1 MTRQH
6 LGADA
11 PPKDASRRSRAAAW
25 TAFLV
30 LAVPLLCGFDS
41 VTGAERSEPVSGS
54 QNESVVATP
63 PESAPA
69 GRLDLVVRHRLER
82 GRLIVRL
89 AGCAFLSVP
98 FAGTGSAPASFE
110 RPLSV
115 PSGKHPVQV
124 SFLDRMGRLVA
135 QKTTEGTV
143 AAGRS
148 ITLQVDEHS
157 GSGDGLTLTWRT
169 P

>member
-1 MTRQH
+1 M
-6 LGADA
+6 
-11 PPKDASRRSRAAAW
+11 
-25 TAFLV
+25 
-30 LAVPLLCGFDS
+30 PLLSGFGS
-41 VTGAERSEPVSGS
+41 VPGAEPDEPVPGARH
-54 QNESVVATP
+54 ESVATR
-63 PESAPA
+63 PEETVRA
-69 GRLDLVVRHRLER
+69 GQLDLVVHHRMDR

-89 AGCAFLSVP
+89 AGSAFLSLP
-98 FAGTGSAPASFE
+98 FSAAGGVPASFE

-115 PSGKHPVQV
+115 PSGKHPVEV
-124 SFLDRMGRLVA
+124 SFLDRRGRLVA

-148 ITLQVDEHS
+148 ITLHVDEHS

>member
-6 LGADA
+6 
-11 PPKDASRRSRAAAW
+11 PAW
-25 TAFLV
+25 AAFLA
-30 LAVPLLCGFDS
+30 AVVTILGGFHS
-41 VTGAERSEPVSGS
+41 AQGAGRTEPVPGEEKDSAAS
-54 QNESVVATP
+54 QGT
-63 PESAPA
+63 ESAPA

-98 FAGTGSAPASFE
+98 FAAVGGGAPASFE

-115 PSGKHPVQV
+115 PSGKHPVEV
-124 SFLDRMGRLVA
+124 SFLDRTGRLVA